1 MLSSGTVCFNDYD
14 STVPPSDDFD
24 FFLLS
29 LDVRFYG
36 PLDSSFTGG
45 LKLFYDLLNWKFGD
59 LSLLLLSFRLC
70 CVEFLTEDCLL
81 NEFYLILADAVEL

>member
-1 MLSSGTVCFNDYD
+1 MLSSGTVFLNDYD
-14 STVPPSDDFD
+14 STVPPSDVFD

-36 PLDSSFTGG
+36 PLDASFTGG

-70 CVEFLTEDCLL
+70 CVEFLTEDYLL

>member
-1 MLSSGTVCFNDYD
+1 MLSSGTVCFNDYE

-36 PLDSSFTGG
+36 PLDASLTGG
-45 LKLFYDLLNWKFGD
+45 LKLFYDLLN
-59 LSLLLLSFRLC
+59 
-70 CVEFLTEDCLL
+70 
-81 NEFYLILADAVEL
+81 

>member
-14 STVPPSDDFD
+14 SIVPPIDDFD

-36 PLDSSFTGG
+36 PLDASLTGG
-45 LKLFYDLLNWKFGD
+45 LKLFYDLLN
-59 LSLLLLSFRLC
+59 
-70 CVEFLTEDCLL
+70 
-81 NEFYLILADAVEL
+81 